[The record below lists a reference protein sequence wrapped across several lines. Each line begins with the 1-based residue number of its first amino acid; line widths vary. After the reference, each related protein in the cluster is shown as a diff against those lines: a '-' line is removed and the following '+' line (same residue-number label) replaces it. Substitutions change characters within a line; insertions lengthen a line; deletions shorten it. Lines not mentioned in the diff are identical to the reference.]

1 MNIILPSDNIN
12 SFLPCAATVGIFDGV
27 HGGHRFLLDELK
39 TLAGERKLGT
49 TVITFAE
56 HPRKVLNSHFKP
68 EILTTLSEKIALLEA
83 AGIDNC
89 IVIDFTIQMA
99 QLSAYE
105 FIKTVLFEKYEVKAL
120 LVGHDHRF
128 GHNREDGF
136 PEYKQYGNSLGME
149 VFEDI
154 QYKTDLDQHIN
165 STAIR
170 AALRAGNIEKANRM
184 LTYSYSV
191 TGKVVEGFRLGRKIG
206 FPTANLEPNH
216 PDKLIPANGVY
227 AVKVRW
233 NNHYY
238 MGMLNIGNRP
248 TVANDGRIS
257 IEVHLLDFNEDI
269 YSQEIEIIFIQ
280 KIRDEQKFNSL
291 DELMSQLQ
299 KDKNFVIEMNK

>member
-39 TLAGERKLGT
+39 TLARERKLGT

-136 PEYKQYGNSLGME
+136 SEYKQYGNSLGME

-184 LTYSYSV
+184 LTYSYSI

-291 DELMSQLQ
+291 DELMNQLQ
-299 KDKNFVIEMNK
+299 KDKNFVIKMNK

>member
-39 TLAGERKLGT
+39 TLARERKLGT

-89 IVIDFTIQMA
+89 IVIDFTTQMA